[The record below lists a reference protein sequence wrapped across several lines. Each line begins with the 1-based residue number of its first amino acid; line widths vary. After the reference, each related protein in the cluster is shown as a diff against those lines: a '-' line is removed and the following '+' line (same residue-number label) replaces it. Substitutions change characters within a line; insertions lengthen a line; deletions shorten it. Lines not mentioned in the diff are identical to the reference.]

1 MAVLNR
7 EEFINRVNDII
18 GDDGSDTAI
27 SFLEDMTDTYDDL
40 AARTDT
46 DWEQKYKDLDEAWRK
61 RYTHRFLGGNN
72 NIRVEETEETEVI
85 DNSEIDIDDL
95 FESEDE

>member
-1 MAVLNR
+1 MAVLSR
-7 EEFINRVNDII
+7 EEFISRVNDIL
-18 GDDGSDTAI
+18 GDDGSDSAI

-40 AARTDT
+40 ARRTDT

-61 RYTHRFLGGNN
+61 RYSHRFLGGNN
-72 NIRVEETEETEVI
+72 NFQMEETEETEVI

-95 FESEDE
+95 FESEEE

>member
-1 MAVLNR
+1 MVLTR
-7 EEFINRVNDII
+7 DEFISRVNDML
-18 GDDGSDTAI
+18 GDDGSDQAI

-40 AARTDT
+40 AGRTDT

-61 RYTHRFLGGNN
+61 RYTHRFLGGANN
-72 NIRVEETEETEVI
+72 LTVEKTEETEVI

-95 FESEDE
+95 FKEEDE